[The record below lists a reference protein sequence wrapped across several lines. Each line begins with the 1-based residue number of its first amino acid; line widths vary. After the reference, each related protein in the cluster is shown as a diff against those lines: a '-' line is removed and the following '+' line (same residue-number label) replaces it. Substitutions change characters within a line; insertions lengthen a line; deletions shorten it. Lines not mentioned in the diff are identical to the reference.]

1 MAQHA
6 SGETRTI
13 TERFIDWCARDTDA
27 ARFQRSVAQGV
38 IGVGV
43 ACLTSI
49 SEAPEIVTIL
59 VIPTVMVVLAPIQSA
74 IGKGG
79 KVGDSNE

>member
-13 TERFIDWCARDTDA
+13 TERFIDWCARDTEA

-59 VIPTVMVVLAPIQSA
+59 VIPTVMAVLAPIQSA

>member
-1 MAQHA
+1 MAKHA
-6 SGETRTI
+6 SNETRTL

-49 SEAPEIVTIL
+49 SGAPEIVTIL
-59 VIPTVMVVLAPIQSA
+59 VIPTVMAVLAPIQSA